1 MIFINSIRYRPI
13 NAENERQLERE
24 FAKFAKERI
33 GKGPCKTEVKIYDDM
48 LLCIQYG
55 FLTKAEEIII
65 DSGQLDKVIDYRR
78 VYITKCTEDIEA
90 IILQTI
96 NRRIKDFFPSWI
108 LEKNMSCW
116 TIFLD

>member
-1 MIFINSIRYRPI
+1 MNSV
-13 NAENERQLERE
+13 NERCLERE

-33 GKGPCKTEVKIYDDM
+33 GKGPSKTEVRIQDDI

-78 VYITKCTEDIEA
+78 IYITACIYDIES
-90 IILQTI
+90 IIVQVL
-96 NRRIKDFFPSWI
+96 NRHIKDFFPSWI
-108 LEKNMSCW
+108 IEKNMSCW
-116 TIFLD
+116 TIFLDKA

>member
-1 MIFINSIRYRPI
+1 MNSL
-13 NAENERQLERE
+13 NEQYLERE

-33 GKGPCKTEVKIYDDM
+33 GKGPSKTKVRIHDDV

-65 DSGQLDKVIDYRR
+65 NSGHLDKVVDYRR
-78 VYITKCTEDIEA
+78 IYITACIHDIDT
-90 IILQTI
+90 IIEQVL
-96 NRRIKDFFPSWI
+96 NRHIKDFFPSWNI
-108 LEKNMSCW
+108 EKSMSCW